1 MHTGQRAVKPA
12 HEGIPPPPRLRAT
25 LSLQKALSL
34 GKTKTKKPQKHPEN
48 QPRVRLTKHR
58 ASLSLRQTRRVWCEA
73 LSWAFLP
80 LYPLRAARTESIA

>member
-34 GKTKTKKPQKHPEN
+34 GKTKTKKPPKTSRKP
-48 QPRVRLTKHR
+48 T
-58 ASLSLRQTRRVWCEA
+58 LSKADETQ
-73 LSWAFLP
+73 S
-80 LYPLRAARTESIA
+80 